1 MTSADQRRL
10 LSDVDA
16 FCQELR
22 DHEELAYVEGHF
34 NHHLLPLAQK
44 YDLLGIPVPPE
55 YGGRGA
61 GAVAYARA
69 LARIG
74 QEGTG
79 VRTFFSGHTSIG
91 QYPIMMWGTE
101 DQKRRYLP
109 ASCRGEKI
117 LAFGLT
123 EPEAGSNPLE
133 MQSTYARRGDG
144 YVLNGVKYLI
154 SNAGIATTV
163 VTFAYPT
170 GGGQE
175 SAFTAEPPGP
185 DRMSA
190 FTAEPPRPVPG
201 AVSRGPVGGRVSA
214 FIADLDA
221 PGCAREDLV
230 AKMGMPTANT
240 GMFELT
246 DFRVPAENMLGP
258 EGDGFRIA
266 MGTLVSGRLSVAAG
280 CLGVI
285 EDCLTECVRYA
296 KERTQ
301 HGKPIGKHQLV
312 QEHLAG
318 IEMDRFTTEA
328 VVRLATAAKAAS
340 DAEPDNAELRARA
353 ELLAAQAKLHAS
365 NAAWDAADRA
375 VQVFGGRGWST
386 LYRPGRHLMDV
397 RVCRIY
403 EGTDEIL
410 KLKIAAALL
419 GKDYEAFK

>member
-1 MTSADQRRL
+1 MQPADQRRL
-10 LSDVDA
+10 LADVDA

-22 DHEELAYVEGHF
+22 EHEELCYVEHRF
-34 NHHLLPLAQK
+34 NDRLIPLAK
-44 YDLLGIPVPPE
+44 KHNILGMPVPTE

-61 GAVAYARA
+61 DTVTYAKA

-91 QYPIMMWGTE
+91 QYPIMTWGNE
-101 DQKRRYLP
+101 DQKQRYLP
-109 ASCRGEKI
+109 PSCKGDKI

-133 MQSTYARRGDG
+133 MQMTYERKGNEYR
-144 YVLNGVKYLI
+144 LNGVKYLI

-163 VTFAYPT
+163 VTFAYPK
-170 GGGQE
+170 
-175 SAFTAEPPGP
+175 AK
-185 DRMSA
+185 
-190 FTAEPPRPVPG
+190 
-201 AVSRGPVGGRVSA
+201 GRVSA
-214 FIADLDA
+214 FIADLDG
-221 PGCAREDLV
+221 PGCTREDLV

-240 GMFELT
+240 GMFELS
-246 DFRVPAENMLGP
+246 DFAVPAANLLGP

-285 EDCLTECVRYA
+285 EDCLAESIRYA
-296 KERTQ
+296 QERVQ

-312 QEHLAG
+312 QEHLAA
-318 IEMDRFTTEA
+318 IEMA
-328 VVRLATAAKAAS
+328 RLASEALVMHAAAAK
-340 DAEPDNAELRARA
+340 DAMNADPKNADFKVKA
-353 ELLAAQAKLHAS
+353 DLLAAQAKLFAS
-365 NAAWDAADRA
+365 NAAWDAADHA
-375 VQVFGGRGWST
+375 VQIFGGRGWST
-386 LYRPGRHLMDV
+386 LYRPGRHLQDV

-419 GKDYEAFK
+419 GKDFEAFK

>member
-1 MTSADQRRL
+1 MSPAEQKSL
-10 LSDVDA
+10 LADVDA

-22 DHEELAYVEGHF
+22 EHEELCYVEHRF
-34 NHHLLPLAQK
+34 NDHLIPLAKK
-44 YDLLGIPVPPE
+44 YNLLGIPVPTE

-61 GAVAYARA
+61 DAVTYARA

-74 QEGTG
+74 REGTG

-91 QYPIMMWGTE
+91 QYPILTWGNDE
-101 DQKRRYLP
+101 QKKRYLP
-109 ASCRGEKI
+109 ASCTGEKI

-133 MQSTYARRGDG
+133 MQMTYERKGDKFH
-144 YVLNGVKYLI
+144 LNGVKYLI

-163 VTFAYPT
+163 VTFAYP
-170 GGGQE
+170 GA
-175 SAFTAEPPGP
+175 SP
-185 DRMSA
+185 S
-190 FTAEPPRPVPG
+190 PR
-201 AVSRGPVGGRVSA
+201 RVSA
-214 FIADLDA
+214 FIADLDG
-221 PGCAREDLV
+221 PGCNREDLV

-246 DFRVPAENMLGP
+246 DFAVPAANLLGA
-258 EGDGFRIA
+258 EGEGFRIA

-285 EDCLTECVRYA
+285 EDCLAEAIRYA
-296 KERTQ
+296 KERSQ

-312 QEHLAG
+312 QEHLAA
-318 IEMDRFTTEA
+318 IEMARLTSEA
-328 VVRLATAAKAAS
+328 VVFQAAAAKETSNA
-340 DAEPDNAELRARA
+340 DPKNAELKAKA
-353 ELLAAQAKLHAS
+353 DLLAAQAKLCAS
-365 NAAWDAADRA
+365 NAAWDAADRT
-375 VQVFGGRGWST
+375 VQIFGGRGWST
-386 LYRPGRHLMDV
+386 LYRPGRHLQDV

-419 GKDYEAFK
+419 GKEYEAFK

>member
-1 MTSADQRRL
+1 MSPADQQRL
-10 LSDVDA
+10 LADVNA
-16 FCQELR
+16 FCEELR
-22 DHEELAYVEGHF
+22 EHEELCYVEHRF
-34 NHHLLPLAQK
+34 NDRLIPLAKK
-44 YDLLGIPVPPE
+44 YNLLGMPVPTD

-61 GAVAYARA
+61 DAITYAKA

-91 QYPIMMWGTE
+91 QYPIMTWGNE
-101 DQKRRYLP
+101 EQKRRYLP
-109 ASCRGEKI
+109 PSCVGDKI

-133 MQSTYARRGDG
+133 MQMTYERKGDKFL
-144 YVLNGVKYLI
+144 LNGVKYLI

-163 VTFAYPT
+163 VTFGYPK
-170 GGGQE
+170 
-175 SAFTAEPPGP
+175 AK
-185 DRMSA
+185 
-190 FTAEPPRPVPG
+190 
-201 AVSRGPVGGRVSA
+201 GGRISA
-214 FIADLDA
+214 FIADLDG
-221 PGCAREDLV
+221 PGCTREDLV

-246 DFRVPAENMLGP
+246 DFAVPAANLLGP

-285 EDCLTECVRYA
+285 EDCLVESIRYA
-296 KERTQ
+296 KERVQ

-312 QEHLAG
+312 QEHLAA
-318 IEMDRFTTEA
+318 IEMA
-328 VVRLATAAKAAS
+328 RLASEALVLQAAAAKDIW
-340 DAEPDNAELRARA
+340 DADPKNAELKAKA
-353 ELLAAQAKLHAS
+353 ELLAAQAKLFVA
-365 NAAWDAADRA
+365 NAAWDAADHA
-375 VQVFGGRGWST
+375 VQIFGGRGWST
-386 LYRPGRHLMDV
+386 LYRPGRHLQDV

-419 GKDYEAFK
+419 GKDFEAFK

>member
-1 MTSADQRRL
+1 MNTADRQRL
-10 LSDVDA
+10 LADVEA
-16 FCQELR
+16 FCSELR
-22 DHEELAYVEGHF
+22 EHEEIAYVERQY
-34 NHHLLPLAQK
+34 NQHLIPLARQHN
-44 YDLLGIPVPPE
+44 LLGIPVPVE

-61 GAVAYARA
+61 DAVTYARA

-91 QYPIMMWGTE
+91 QYPIMTWGSDE
-101 DQKRRYLP
+101 QKRRYLP
-109 ASCRGEKI
+109 PSCQGDKI

-123 EPEAGSNPLE
+123 EPDAGSNPLE
-133 MQSTYARRGDG
+133 MQSSYDRQGDDF
-144 YVLNGVKYLI
+144 VLNGVKYLI
-154 SNAGIATTV
+154 SNAGIATTA
-163 VTFAYPT
+163 VTFAYSKT
-170 GGGQE
+170 
-175 SAFTAEPPGP
+175 S
-185 DRMSA
+185 
-190 FTAEPPRPVPG
+190 
-201 AVSRGPVGGRVSA
+201 GRISA
-214 FIADLDA
+214 FIADIEQ

-230 AKMGMPTANT
+230 AKVGMPTANT

-246 DFRVPAENMLGP
+246 DFRVPLQNLLGS
-258 EGDGFRIA
+258 EGEGFRIA

-285 EDCLTECVRYA
+285 EDCLIESLRYA
-296 KERTQ
+296 RERQQ
-301 HGKPIGKHQLV
+301 HGKAIGKHQLV
-312 QEHLAG
+312 QEHLTA
-318 IEMDRFTTEA
+318 IEMARLTTDA
-328 VVRLATAAKAAS
+328 LVFKAAEAKEVSNS
-340 DAEPDNAELRARA
+340 DPHNAELRGRA

-365 NAAWDAADRA
+365 NAAWEAADHA

-419 GKDYEAFK
+419 GGKEFEAYK